1 MKVFK
6 VICFDE
12 QNEVKYVDVN
22 IKTSFEYFGYTWC
35 VHRPVMGEK
44 AKNTWAVSEYM
55 TGMKCAPIRNTIN
68 EAIRAA
74 EKALEEAGEERTERA
89 VKLAIEKRGVINNV
103 E

>member
-1 MKVFK
+1 MKTFK

-35 VHRPVMGEK
+35 VHRPVRGK
-44 AKNTWAVSEYM
+44 KVTNTWTVSEYM
-55 TGMKCAPIRNTIN
+55 TGMKCAPIRNTIDG
-68 EAIRAA
+68 AIRAA

-89 VKLAIEKRGVINNV
+89 VKLAIEKRGVINDV